1 MIMTRFYQA
10 FFPVALLII
19 LMANCVT
26 TNIESNKNPDF
37 TQKISKI
44 YITVKVTGSSK
55 AYMKAFTKYMLT
67 TLKTHAVES
76 EVHYFDPE
84 STERAKDIVKKIKT
98 YDPDVIMAVEQTE
111 SRMASGAHRNG
122 TVTGATLDIKLYL
135 PTKNTQ
141 VWSGSLKAEGSLG
154 LASAAQSSAKKIVQ
168 KLKSDGVIN

>member
-1 MIMTRFYQA
+1 MLKFYQLV
-10 FFPVALLII
+10 FLSLLMIT
-19 LMANCVT
+19 LLANCVT
-26 TNIESNKNPDF
+26 TNIESDKNPDF
-37 TQKISKI
+37 TQKVSKI

-67 TLKTHAVES
+67 ALKTHDVES
-76 EVHYFDPE
+76 EVHFFDPE
-84 STERAKDIVKKIKT
+84 SSERAKDIVKKIKT
-98 YDPDVIMAVEQTE
+98 YDPDVIMSVQQTE

-135 PTKNTQ
+135 PTKNTH

-168 KLKSDGVIN
+168 KLKSDGMIN